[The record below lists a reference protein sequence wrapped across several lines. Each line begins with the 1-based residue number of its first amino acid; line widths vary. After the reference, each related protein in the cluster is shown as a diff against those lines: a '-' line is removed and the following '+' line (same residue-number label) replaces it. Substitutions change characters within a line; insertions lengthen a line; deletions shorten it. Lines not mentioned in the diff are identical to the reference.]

1 VPGTSRPGIAA
12 AVTIEAMNDDA
23 LRRIDAVLQVGLR
36 LARSAPSGRVLL
48 ARIAGEIDL
57 EWIPRP
63 WGDEIAMELAAALE
77 NAREPVSA
85 KQIEQA
91 LREAWGTR
99 PADELDAF
107 DSDPVAV
114 TATCQVHRGVL
125 DGAPVAVKVQRPG
138 LARSVRQDLA
148 LLDAVLGPLG
158 AAFPVLDARA
168 VVSEFRERV
177 LDELDL
183 EQEATAQRRFH
194 RALRSHPS
202 LMVPAPVM
210 RLAHAGVLVSE
221 WVDGVPLSQADDPD
235 HAAAQLVRFV
245 LGATAGIIHADA
257 DPDDVLLLADGRL
270 AVIDFG
276 AWRDLDHDRVILAT
290 AAFDAFVARD
300 VDAFGRAVDELGWL
314 PADRAATALEVIEL
328 GLGDLAGA
336 GPVRLDSDAVLAAR
350 DRLIGRPDRI
360 AELVVHGA
368 LPPQDLWPM
377 RGVAQLF
384 GTIARVGATGDWQEL
399 IGAALHDG
407 WTATDP

>member
-1 VPGTSRPGIAA
+1 
-12 AVTIEAMNDDA
+12 MNDDA

-36 LARSAPSGRVLL
+36 LARSAPSGRILL
-48 ARIAGEIDL
+48 ARIAGGIDL

-91 LREAWGTR
+91 LCEAWGTR

-148 LLDAVLGPLG
+148 LLDALLGPLG
-158 AAFPVLDARA
+158 AAFPALDARA

-221 WVDGVPLSQADDPD
+221 WVDGVPLSQAVDRD

-245 LGATAGIIHADA
+245 LGATAAGIIHADP
-257 DPDDVLLLADGRL
+257 DPDDVLVLADGRL
-270 AVIDFG
+270 AVLDYG
-276 AWRDLDHDRVILAT
+276 AWREIDRERVILAT

-300 VDAFGRAVDELGWL
+300 VEAFGRAVDELGWL

-328 GLGDLAGA
+328 GLGDLAGP
-336 GPVRLDSDAVLAAR
+336 GRVRLDSDAVLAAR
-350 DRLIGRPDRI
+350 DRLIGRPDLI
-360 AELVVHGA
+360 AELIVHGA

-384 GTIARVGATGDWQEL
+384 GTIARVGATADWPEL
-399 IGAALHDG
+399 IGAGLRDG